1 MPRFSYFPYSYYRR
15 PTPYYSNNI
24 NFNKIT
30 NPNLNHPIQPEN
42 HTDNNCKNTKKSPS
56 KTKEDDCLFEIFG
69 IKLFF
74 DDILL
79 LCLLYFLYTENV
91 KDEGLFIVLFLLLI
105 S

>member
-42 HTDNNCKNTKKSPS
+42 HTDNNCKNTKKQ
-56 KTKEDDCLFEIFG
+56 KTNHSHFPLHG
-69 IKLFF
+69 MPVQ
-74 DDILL
+74 ILL
-79 LCLLYFLYTENV
+79 LCSNTPPTRKPMRMMLVTQ
-91 KDEGLFIVLFLLLI
+91 
-105 S
+105 